1 MPKQP
6 RKPSKAQSSTGTE
19 ADGSEDPS
27 LASTDMCTVSGTSGR
42 SRAQTKKDACRSCQD
57 WSTEAGK
64 AYWRDCENPDS
75 ELEFC
80 ARVRRTRKGLT
91 KSCQTCQGRSQ
102 GRRRDFSFQCLDPDA
117 DNCGYEWDSKPAC
130 QSCRASSKRSDQTQS
145 RPCQNPDPS
154 VISCRIPASTSSARS
169 IVEGSET
176 SEDPGLEG
184 TFHDVGEILKET
196 DAEGRLPM

>member
-6 RKPSKAQSSTGTE
+6 RKTSKTQSSI
-19 ADGSEDPS
+19 GSEAGGSQTAS
-27 LASTDMCTVSGTSGR
+27 LALTDSSTASGR
-42 SRAQTKKDACRSCQD
+42 PRAQTKKDACLDCQE
-57 WSTEAGK
+57 WSSQSGQSHWTK
-64 AYWRDCENPDS
+64 CENPDS
-75 ELEFC
+75 SKRSC
-80 ARVRRTRKGLT
+80 GRIRRTRKGLT
-91 KSCQTCQGRSQ
+91 KSCQTCQGRSR

-145 RPCQNPDPS
+145 GPCLNPDPS
-154 VISCRIPASTSSARS
+154 VVSCRIPASTSSARS
-169 IVEGSET
+169 IVEGSEA

-184 TFHDVGEILKET
+184 AFHDVGEILKEM